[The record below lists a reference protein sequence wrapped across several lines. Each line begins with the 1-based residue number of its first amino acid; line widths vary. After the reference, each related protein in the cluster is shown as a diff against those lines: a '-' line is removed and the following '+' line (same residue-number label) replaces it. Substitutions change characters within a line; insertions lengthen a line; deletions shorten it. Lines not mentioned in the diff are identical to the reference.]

1 MNNLYHSG
9 IFLLYDYAWNC
20 TDIYWGIF
28 SWFGWPSCIFMNS
41 HRWYRIL
48 NGFNLNAVPLFP
60 TLCQMWNSLLHLTFY
75 SILVW
80 KEVGGGHKTKSEI
93 GELLVNKFSR
103 EIHFSNKSFGNN
115 HQEISRKVAG
125 ATNLYLKRNLKFSKI
140 KKSLF
145 HSHISK
151 TLFNF

>member
-1 MNNLYHSG
+1 MSNVEFFTPFN
-9 IFLLYDYAWNC
+9 FLLH
-20 TDIYWGIF
+20 
-28 SWFGWPSCIFMNS
+28 FG
-41 HRWYRIL
+41 L
-48 NGFNLNAVPLFP
+48 
-60 TLCQMWNSLLHLTFY
+60 
-75 SILVW
+75 
-80 KEVGGGHKTKSEI
+80 EGGGTGHKTKSEI

-125 ATNLYLKRNLKFSKI
+125 ATNLYLKRKLKFSKI

>member
-1 MNNLYHSG
+1 
-9 IFLLYDYAWNC
+9 
-20 TDIYWGIF
+20 
-28 SWFGWPSCIFMNS
+28 MNS

-48 NGFNLNAVPLFP
+48 NVFNLNAVPLFP
-60 TLCQMWNSLLHLTFY
+60 TLCQMWNFLLHLTFY
-75 SILVW
+75 SILAW
-80 KEVGGGHKTKSEI
+80 NEVGGGHKTKSEI

-125 ATNLYLKRNLKFSKI
+125 ATNLYLKRKLKFSKI

>member
-1 MNNLYHSG
+1 MSNVEFFTPFN
-9 IFLLYDYAWNC
+9 FLLH
-20 TDIYWGIF
+20 
-28 SWFGWPSCIFMNS
+28 FG
-41 HRWYRIL
+41 L
-48 NGFNLNAVPLFP
+48 
-60 TLCQMWNSLLHLTFY
+60 
-75 SILVW
+75 
-80 KEVGGGHKTKSEI
+80 EGGGRGHKTKSEI